1 MSSLLVT
8 DISGAIMQQQT
19 RPNERSGH
27 CTCAPQNVSVSGC
40 SAGFHFAAAQ
50 HFTDE
55 CEKIVRKNSNR
66 NRLTVMLMRN
76 WQCSAHKDILIY
88 IMSFKIAYIVRIVYV
103 LSFL

>member
-27 CTCAPQNVSVSGC
+27 CTCAPQNVSVSSC

-50 HFTDE
+50 HFTE
-55 CEKIVRKNSNR
+55 EYEKIVRKNSNW
-66 NRLTVMLMRN
+66 NRLN
-76 WQCSAHKDILIY
+76 GDAH
-88 IMSFKIAYIVRIVYV
+88 V
-103 LSFL
+103 